1 MYKGFLKVL
10 TVTPKLTVG
19 NTKENV
25 KEIIKV
31 LKETK
36 AQLVVFPELSLT
48 GYTCGDLFYQEE
60 LIKSALEGLSELL
73 KVGYK
78 GIAVV
83 GMPIDINGVLY
94 NTAVVF
100 QDSKILGVTPKLYL
114 PNTGEFYEKRWFN
127 SALDIEFE
135 SITLLGQEV
144 PFGHILF
151 EDLNNEVTFGIE
163 ICQDMWVPITP
174 GNLLA
179 LEGAN
184 MILNLSA
191 SNEYVEKAMVRKSI
205 VIEQSR
211 KNHGAYLYTS
221 SGIGES
227 TSETL
232 FSGHNIHACL
242 GKLVKEDKFMKNK
255 TEGLYS
261 DIDFGHINFSRRKDT
276 NLKDFLHKFNFRF
289 KKIKVSFP
297 DDDFYFSSPINQFPF
312 TENFESIRSIQTGA
326 LHKRLEHLNF
336 PKIILG
342 LSGGLDS
349 SLALMVAYDTFK
361 MFNLD
366 IKDIICVSMPGLAT
380 TNRTKKNA
388 FDLVKTLGVTYK
400 EIDIKEEVLQHFKS
414 IGQDE
419 NTFDVTYENT
429 QARLRTMTLMNLA
442 NKEGGIVLGTG
453 NLSEIALGF
462 MTYSGDMM
470 SMYAIN
476 AGLPKTLV
484 KTQLKAYVSLYPD
497 IKDTVENIL
506 NTPISPELIQGQET
520 ENIIGSYEQ
529 NDFLLYRH
537 LVCGD
542 EKEKLIYM
550 LSNAF
555 NLDKKNS
562 SKMVINF
569 MKRFYNS
576 QFKRQVMPDGP
587 KIVTISLSPRSDFR
601 MPSDVKI

>member
-25 KEIIKV
+25 QEIIKV

-48 GYTCGDLFYQEE
+48 GYTCGDLFYQDK
-60 LIKSALEGLSELL
+60 LIKASLEGLSELL
-73 KVGYK
+73 KIGYK

-135 SITLLGQEV
+135 SITILGQEV

-151 EDLNNEVTFGIE
+151 EDINNEVTFGIE

-191 SNEYVEKAMVRKSI
+191 SNEYVEKATVRKSI

-242 GKLVKEDKFMKNK
+242 GKLLKEDKFMKNK

-276 NLKDFLHKFNFRF
+276 SLKDFLHKFNFRF
-289 KKIKVSFP
+289 KKVKVSFP

-312 TENFESIRSIQTGA
+312 TENFETIRSIQTGA
-326 LHKRLEHLNF
+326 LYKRLEHLNL

-361 MFNLD
+361 MYNLD
-366 IKDIICVSMPGLAT
+366 VKDIVCVSMPGLAT
-380 TNRTKKNA
+380 TDRTRKNA
-388 FDLVKTLGVTYK
+388 FDLAKILGVTFK
-400 EIDIKEEVLQHFKS
+400 EIDIKEEVLRHFKS

-484 KTQLKAYVSLYPD
+484 KTQLNAYVSLYPV
-497 IKDTVENIL
+497 IKGTVGNVL

-520 ENIIGSYEQ
+520 EKIIGSYEQ

-542 EKEKLIYM
+542 EQEKLIYM
-550 LSNAF
+550 LSSAF
-555 NLDKKNS
+555 NLDKKNA

-569 MKRFYNS
+569 IKRFYNS

-587 KIVTISLSPRSDFR
+587 KIVTFSLSPRSDFR